1 MGIFDN
7 ILKGLWYNKTENLP
21 PKADVRTTIKIE
33 NQVFRIRTDMQTY
46 RNAVVAAENI
56 HTPQRY
62 LLYQLYEQVIIDSQI
77 TSVIQQRK
85 TMSLS
90 KEWCVFNPDGTE
102 NEEKT
107 KLIRQKWFND
117 FLDHSLD
124 SIFYGYSLV
133 QFESIENI
141 NGVDQ
146 FKCVDLVPRIYVK
159 PEFHIV
165 VNDYAA
171 NTGTDYLMPP
181 FDKWVIGV
189 GKPKDLGMLMKLAP
203 LQIWKKNAQGAWA
216 EYIEKFGTPIR
227 VGKTESRDS
236 VTVDNMKNMLKN
248 MGVAS
253 WGVFDLTDQIELIE
267 TTKTDAYKVY
277 DMMIERCNSEIA
289 KLILNQ
295 TGTTDEKS
303 FVGSA
308 EVHERVMQKLGWVDE
323 KFLCDVCNYQLLP
336 LLNSHG
342 FGLDGMH
349 IGVESE
355 EEFSI
360 EQRSKFDIEL
370 LKTGKFTFDPEYIK
384 ENYGSE
390 VIPVETQ
397 DDPDDVKRVKNK
409 LKSLYS

>member
-1 MGIFDN
+1 MGVIDN
-7 ILKGLWYNKTENLP
+7 IFKSLGYNKTETLP
-21 PKADVRTTIKIE
+21 KKADVRKAITSETQI
-33 NQVFRIRTDMQTY
+33 FRIRTDMQSY
-46 RNAVVAAENI
+46 RTAVISAENI

-62 LLYQLYEQVIIDSQI
+62 LLYQLYEQTTLDSQI

-165 VNDYAA
+165 VNDTAA
-171 NTGTDYLMPP
+171 NTGTDYTAPP
-181 FDKWVIGV
+181 FDKWCIGV
-189 GKPKDLGMLMKLAP
+189 GKPKDLGLLMKLAP

-227 VGKTESRDS
+227 IGKTNSRDS

-248 MGVAS
+248 MGVSA
-253 WGVFDLTDQIELIE
+253 WGVFDLEDQLELIE
-267 TTKTDAYKVY
+267 TTKTDAYRVY

-336 LLNSHG
+336 LLNAHG
-342 FGLDGMH
+342 FGMEGLH
-349 IGVESE
+349 VGVGRRPAAAS
-355 EEFSI
+355 F
-360 EQRSKFDIEL
+360 
-370 LKTGKFTFDPEYIK
+370 G
-384 ENYGSE
+384 GSWHGLGGH
-390 VIPVETQ
+390 Q
-397 DDPDDVKRVKNK
+397 
-409 LKSLYS
+409 